1 MTENTVYELSVD
13 WLNVTMSPREK
24 YKIGADGQPIITR
37 NGNKM
42 ILDAFYDV
50 DWTDKAE
57 NIIARICSLL
67 GLGAEIPLRKNA
79 QGNIINPLGSLGYT
93 VCKQFGDVLVGYHKQ
108 HEYMGIIV
116 QLSGDACR
124 AYRGG
129 FSDDDKRVPE
139 LVLVKTLKQ
148 IATDNDYMC
157 APTRVDIA
165 LDEYDGACTVP
176 QYIDEYYIKPKA
188 EERKP
193 YIYTYRERA
202 NVTYGLANVST
213 STIMSEGAT
222 LYVGSPKSACRL
234 RIYDKLAERKSAD
247 AVAPL
252 NVDSWVRYE
261 LVLKKEYARAMG
273 DVFAEMAVDD
283 DKRYMRYLASILG
296 TKYVLC
302 LDEDGLRKQY
312 VMQYLNDVADGIRT
326 ILKSDDRRTSTL
338 VTSYSHIVGKSGL
351 VGLAQKMVAIH
362 DDKDAHALV
371 DALLLALRKE
381 ILSAP
386 ITEDTARA
394 IAKADKAVDVLPAD
408 VVREYGAMLK
418 TESTED

>member
-1 MTENTVYELSVD
+1 
-13 WLNVTMSPREK
+13 
-24 YKIGADGQPIITR
+24 
-37 NGNKM
+37 M
-42 ILDAFYDV
+42 ILDAFYDT

-57 NIIARICSLL
+57 SIIDRICSLL
-67 GLGAEIPLRKNA
+67 GLGVEIPLRKNA

-124 AYRGG
+124 SYRGG
-129 FSDDDKRVPE
+129 FVDDDKRVPE
-139 LVLVKTLKQ
+139 LVLIKTLKQ

-188 EERKP
+188 EGRKP

-202 NVTYGLANVST
+202 NVTYGLANVTT

-234 RIYDKLAERKSAD
+234 RIYDKLAERKNAD

-273 DVFAEMAVDD
+273 DVFAEMRVDD
-283 DKRYMRYLASILG
+283 DKCYMRYLASILG
-296 TKYVLC
+296 TKYVLI
-302 LDEDGLRKQY
+302 K
-312 VMQYLNDVADGIRT
+312 
-326 ILKSDDRRTSTL
+326 
-338 VTSYSHIVGKSGL
+338 
-351 VGLAQKMVAIH
+351 
-362 DDKDAHALV
+362 
-371 DALLLALRKE
+371 
-381 ILSAP
+381 
-386 ITEDTARA
+386 
-394 IAKADKAVDVLPAD
+394 
-408 VVREYGAMLK
+408 
-418 TESTED
+418 

>member
-1 MTENTVYELSVD
+1 MTENTVYKLSID
-13 WLNVTMSPREK
+13 WLNVTMSPRDK
-24 YKIGADGQPIITR
+24 YKIGADGQPILSR

-42 ILDAFYDV
+42 ILDALYDV

-57 NIIARICSLL
+57 SIIARICALL

-93 VCKQFGDVLVGYHKQ
+93 VCKQFGDVLVGYHSRY
-108 HEYMGIIV
+108 EYMGVMV

-124 AYRGG
+124 AYRDA
-129 FSDDDKRVPE
+129 FADDDKRVPE
-139 LVLVKTLKQ
+139 LVLIKTLKQ

-188 EERKP
+188 ENRKP

-202 NVTYGLANVST
+202 NVTYGLANVTT

-252 NVDSWVRYE
+252 DVDSWVRYE

-273 DVFAEMAVDD
+273 DVFVEMAVDD

-312 VMQYLNDVADGIRT
+312 VMQYLNDVADGIKT
-326 ILKSDDRRTSTL
+326 ILKADDRRTSTL

-351 VGLAQKMVAIH
+351 IGLAQKMVSIH
-362 DDKDAHALV
+362 DDKDAGELV
-371 DALLLALRKE
+371 DALLLALKQE
-381 ILSAP
+381 IMSAP

-394 IAKADKAVDVLPAD
+394 IAKADRSVDVLPAD
-408 VVREYGAMLK
+408 VMLMYDMLK
-418 TESTED
+418 TESIED

>member
-1 MTENTVYELSVD
+1 MTENTVYKLSVD

-24 YKIGADGQPIITR
+24 YKIGADGQPVITR

-42 ILDAFYDV
+42 ILDAFYDI

-57 NIIARICSLL
+57 SIIVRICSLL
-67 GLGAEIPLRKNA
+67 GLGAEIPPRKNA

-93 VCKQFGDVLVGYHKQ
+93 VCKQFGDVLIGYHSRY
-108 HEYMGIIV
+108 EYMGVVV
-116 QLSGDACR
+116 QFSGDACR
-124 AYRGG
+124 AYRDAFAG
-129 FSDDDKRVPE
+129 DDSRVPE

-157 APTRVDIA
+157 APTRIDIA
-165 LDEYDGACTVP
+165 LDEYDGAWTVP
-176 QYIDEYYIKPKA
+176 QYIDEYYIKPRA
-188 EERKP
+188 EKRKP

-202 NVTYGLANVST
+202 NVTYGLANVTT

-381 ILSAP
+381 ILSAS

-394 IAKADKAVDVLPAD
+394 IAKADKAVDVLPAE
-408 VVREYGAMLK
+408 VVHEYDAMLK
-418 TESTED
+418 TESAGD